1 MPPKPIEPTGTAE
14 LPPVA
19 IALPPPAAPPPPYVL
34 PPPLGAVAH
43 AKALRGAKTAKR
55 RVNAPAA
62 ATLRP
67 VLITRNTV
75 LESNAEVMEI
85 WSC

>member
-1 MPPKPIEPTGTAE
+1 MPPKPIEPAGTADP
-14 LPPVA
+14 PPVA
-19 IALPPPAAPPPPYVL
+19 MAAPPPDALPPPYGV
-34 PPPLGAVAH
+34 PPPLGAVAQ
-43 AKALRGAKTAKR
+43 ANALRGARTAKT

-67 VLITRNTV
+67 ALITGNTV
-75 LESNAEVMEI
+75 PEFNAETTEI

>member
-1 MPPKPIEPTGTAE
+1 MPPKPTEPTGTAE

-19 IALPPPAAPPPPYVL
+19 IALPPPPALPPPDAL
-34 PPPLGAVAH
+34 APPLGAVVQ

-67 VLITRNTV
+67 VLITWNTV